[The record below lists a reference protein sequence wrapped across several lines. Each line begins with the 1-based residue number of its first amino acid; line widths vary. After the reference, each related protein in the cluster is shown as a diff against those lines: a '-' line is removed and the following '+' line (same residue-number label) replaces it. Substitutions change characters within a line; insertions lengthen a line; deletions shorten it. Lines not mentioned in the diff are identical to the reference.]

1 MKLQDRRRRA
11 LLSAVLVLASLGSA
25 SLDAAEGELLDAAR
39 AFPMTARYDGR
50 TIVVRFDVADGY
62 YLYRDKLRFSTD
74 SGGVKLAKPVLPRG
88 EIRKDE
94 FFGRVEVYRG
104 SVEIKLTLA
113 SGVPPEQ
120 LTLNTV
126 SQGCADAGV
135 CYTPRQERLT
145 VVNGGGPVS
154 TPATRAPGGR
164 SLLEELG
171 GKP

>member
-1 MKLQDRRRRA
+1 MKCDHRRRRA
-11 LLSAVLVLASLGSA
+11 LLRAALVLVSLGST
-25 SLDAAEGELLDAAR
+25 SIDAAEGELLDAAR

-50 TIVVRFDVADGY
+50 TILVRFDVADGY
-62 YLYRDKLRFSTD
+62 YLYRDKLRFSTEP
-74 SGGVKLAKPVLPRG
+74 GTVKLAKPVLPRG

-104 SVEIKLTLA
+104 SVEIKISLT
-113 SGVPPEQ
+113 SGSPPAQ
-120 LTLNTV
+120 LILKSV

-135 CYTPRQERLT
+135 CYTPREERLT

-154 TPATRAPGGR
+154 TPGPRAPGGR

>member
-1 MKLQDRRRRA
+1 MKVQDQRRRA
-11 LLSAVLVLASLGSA
+11 LLSVVLVLASLGSA

-50 TIVVRFDVADGY
+50 TILVRFDVADGY
-62 YLYRDKLRFSTD
+62 YLYRDKLRFSTEP
-74 SGGVKLAKPVLPRG
+74 GTVKLGKPVLPRG

-104 SVEIKLTLA
+104 SVEIKLSLTSGSPPGQVTLK
-113 SGVPPEQ
+113 
-120 LTLNTV
+120 TV

-135 CYTPRQERLT
+135 CYTPREERLT
-145 VVNGGGPVS
+145 VVSGGGPVS
-154 TPATRAPGGR
+154 TPGPRTPGGR